1 MAARSIAKTKVFYG
15 PLNINITD
23 GDDVAPVDKL
33 NLDLSTHV
41 KAVLNIIK
49 KVETMELVN
58 KKKIE
63 FVKATKLE
71 FSLPINEIDDTDIS
85 NIDDGV
91 DLILTTS
98 KGGANGTGMLLTI
111 ADAQQ
116 IWADIEGNKTV
127 IKASKTIEGD
137 TLASLFTLSDN
148 AA

>member
-1 MAARSIAKTKVFYG
+1 MAARSISTQKVIYG

-23 GDDVAPVDKL
+23 GEAVPSDL
-33 NLDLSTHV
+33 LDLDLPSHV
-41 KAVLNIIK
+41 AAVLNITK
-49 KVETMELVN
+49 KVETVDLVN
-58 KKKIE
+58 KKKLE

-71 FSLPINEIDDTDIS
+71 FNLPIDEIDASDIG

-127 IKASKTIEGD
+127 IKAVKTIEGD
-137 TLASLFTLSDN
+137 TIANLFTLTDN
-148 AA
+148 EA